1 MRPELPIELE
11 AWARNLAVADP
22 RWAALCA
29 LLREAANELETPRE
43 TSRSTCPIA
52 PAVPVLDS
60 DGNPNFGRPC
70 PNCWDD

>member
-43 TSRSTCPIA
+43 TSRSTCPVA
-52 PAVPVLDS
+52 PTVPVY
-60 DGNPNFGRPC
+60 DGDGAPYPGRAC
-70 PNCWDD
+70 PNCED